1 MHTAKEKIMTDELE
15 KKDPYEIKQGILNE
29 YRKKLKKLSNQQLIM
44 LALGEILSYHEARRL
59 PMIETL
65 SEELNIRSKYD

>member
-1 MHTAKEKIMTDELE
+1 MTDELE